1 MREGDGGVGGRA
13 AEGRRV
19 PLPETKDLSEV
30 RSEGRQ
36 TGDKTVSL

>member
-1 MREGDGGVGGRA
+1 MAHEQEGPSA
-13 AEGRRV
+13 
-19 PLPETKDLSEV
+19 ETKDLSEV